1 MAQLFNV
8 ACSALAA
15 LNTLNDDKRT
25 HNLTATV
32 PSLQA
37 FPVRFDFTIPNMT
50 SECGWTSQRPVYLW
64 IVGAETLCRAS
75 IQRAHFSF
83 EERALHVRAIAPA
96 YDHRGT
102 MAAITRLGIISGNSA
117 TVDIFV
123 KLGRVPSGAD
133 PVYEIIASSQLF
145 ESADFSGDSRGL
157 QVLDMVYAQSRRGC
171 RSDGLLQYS
180 TTFSVGGS
188 QITLRPEQMEA
199 IRLSD
204 DRFPVVGIQAAF
216 GTGKTVVG
224 AIIAAHSAS
233 KPRGGSVVATS
244 TTNTA
249 VAQFVDTLSKLDDYR
264 DVVIL
269 RYVSDTALR
278 EGAPQTPF
286 DMHTVLKRLHIDF
299 ADQLSQGEI
308 ELCEQFARGR
318 ELLERSLFNPD
329 ATLHLTERQREE
341 CRIAEKELPK
351 MTTTVVAL
359 MFRVRRPSVI
369 CLTTAALLNSADKDG
384 LFRTELPQYK
394 TIIGDEASQI
404 PEPAFVA
411 MTTRLCSA
419 RHVYIGDVHQ
429 LEPHAAASHVKHSR
443 EMFRKPFQVKKNNN
457 LRNSDVRKLIHRL
470 PPALSD
476 LLPKKALVAHVKVVT
491 FNGATLNVYTVDKE
505 PMFFD
510 FDAEGV
516 LFPTVYCT
524 GHALSSF
531 PLLLTH
537 EAVLPHLENG
547 ADLMLPG
554 VIRKELPMPQ
564 FNRGDVVVIAV
575 SSGDQVIGPMAIGA
589 ALMSSQEMV
598 ANKFEGR
605 GVQVLHVFRDF
616 LWEFGS
622 RVNPATVAM
631 NILLNTEKEVH
642 NEDEPLA
649 LHSVSEILCDI
660 DSNSK
665 TPEESADQT
674 SPEEAGDGTVNEV
687 VEDDEPMDH
696 LLYRCF
702 LAALKYRL
710 DKVPIDVGQF
720 YSHYLLKCVP
730 ENKRLD
736 MKKTKYKK
744 FSVFLEE
751 VNKGEDGL
759 FIQVQK
765 VGKGC
770 DAISEVFKSH
780 PAVRSFVATDEIIKD
795 EEETCAKLGPKIYE
809 YFSITEG
816 VLPLLKT
823 RGRFSKGQLMEGPEI
838 RELITDYVKSEE
850 LSQGKLV
857 RLDPI
862 LAQVTKIPNE
872 TTDWNTLIQ
881 KVQSKMTKTFVLRM
895 PDGRELVRKVETRSG
910 NKKVTLINNLCVF
923 GIEIKKLCHRIQVE
937 AATSATT
944 TNEAVNCEG
953 PQVTVL
959 GNQVNYLGDL
969 LMNEYG
975 IDKKHIDGLDLGIKK
990 KRK

>member
-1 MAQLFNV
+1 MKYRPTRIPTRFQKELDDHINKLLQAGRIVESDTPWVHNTVLVKKKDGSLRVCLDFRPLNDITIPDHFPLPRIEDILQKVAGNRFYTSLDLASGYMQLRLAPDAQAKCGWATHRGIYQFVYLPFGLRNAGAYFSRAMAQLFNV

-429 LEPHAAASHVKHSR
+429 LEPHVRCPRTALAARLGARGVMDVLVEKRVPIASLTTTFRAHPSSSALPNTLFYNDELVSGVDRTARRLLLNNSNCR
-443 EMFRKPFQVKKNNN
+443 ENLPFMFIKVNGYSQRAPNGSHFHTLEAQAC
-457 LRNSDVRKLIHRL
+457 RDIIRM
-470 PPALSD
+470 
-476 LLPKKALVAHVKVVT
+476 LL
-491 FNGATLNVYTVDKE
+491 ATLVTPRSLAVITFYKEQYRLLEAFTTQQDVDLYTVDAVQGREKDIVILCTTRTHFE
-505 PMFFD
+505 ADRGHFLN
-510 FDAEGV
+510 DARRLNVALTRCKHGLIILGHERSLDHLPNWHRLLEWARERGACFNARALPD
-516 LFPTVYCT
+516 LFP
-524 GHALSSF
+524 
-531 PLLLTH
+531 
-537 EAVLPHLENG
+537 
-547 ADLMLPG
+547 
-554 VIRKELPMPQ
+554 
-564 FNRGDVVVIAV
+564 
-575 SSGDQVIGPMAIGA
+575 
-589 ALMSSQEMV
+589 
-598 ANKFEGR
+598 
-605 GVQVLHVFRDF
+605 
-616 LWEFGS
+616 
-622 RVNPATVAM
+622 
-631 NILLNTEKEVH
+631 
-642 NEDEPLA
+642 
-649 LHSVSEILCDI
+649 
-660 DSNSK
+660 
-665 TPEESADQT
+665 
-674 SPEEAGDGTVNEV
+674 
-687 VEDDEPMDH
+687 
-696 LLYRCF
+696 
-702 LAALKYRL
+702 
-710 DKVPIDVGQF
+710 
-720 YSHYLLKCVP
+720 
-730 ENKRLD
+730 
-736 MKKTKYKK
+736 
-744 FSVFLEE
+744 
-751 VNKGEDGL
+751 
-759 FIQVQK
+759 
-765 VGKGC
+765 
-770 DAISEVFKSH
+770 
-780 PAVRSFVATDEIIKD
+780 
-795 EEETCAKLGPKIYE
+795 
-809 YFSITEG
+809 
-816 VLPLLKT
+816 
-823 RGRFSKGQLMEGPEI
+823 
-838 RELITDYVKSEE
+838 
-850 LSQGKLV
+850 
-857 RLDPI
+857 
-862 LAQVTKIPNE
+862 
-872 TTDWNTLIQ
+872 
-881 KVQSKMTKTFVLRM
+881 
-895 PDGRELVRKVETRSG
+895 
-910 NKKVTLINNLCVF
+910 
-923 GIEIKKLCHRIQVE
+923 
-937 AATSATT
+937 
-944 TNEAVNCEG
+944 
-953 PQVTVL
+953 
-959 GNQVNYLGDL
+959 
-969 LMNEYG
+969 
-975 IDKKHIDGLDLGIKK
+975 
-990 KRK
+990 